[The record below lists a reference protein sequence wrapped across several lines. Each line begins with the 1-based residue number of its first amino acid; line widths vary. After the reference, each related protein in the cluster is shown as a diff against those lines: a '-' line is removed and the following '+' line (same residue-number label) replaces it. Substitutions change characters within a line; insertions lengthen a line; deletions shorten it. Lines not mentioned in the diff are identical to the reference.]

1 MERTDRQVRTASTRF
16 EVREAEGQ
24 NPHITGY
31 FSVFDSIYEIA
42 PGLSESIAPG
52 AFSRTLGN
60 DIRALINHDTT
71 LVLGR
76 NKAGTLQLREDAHG
90 LYGDIEIN
98 PKDQDAVNLYE
109 RVKRGDV
116 DQCSFGFEI
125 VSEET
130 DFHDDGSI
138 HWRITEVNLHEVS
151 VCTFPAYEATS
162 VQAREAQRD
171 AIKAQRLEDIKTKM
185 REELRSHGA

>member
-16 EVREAEGQ
+16 EARETEGQ
-24 NPHITGY
+24 NPHISGY
-31 FSVFDSIYEIA
+31 FSVFDSNYEIA

-76 NKAGTLQLREDAHG
+76 NKAGTLELREDAHG
-90 LYGDIEIN
+90 LWGDIEIN

-185 REELRSHGA
+185 REELRAHGA